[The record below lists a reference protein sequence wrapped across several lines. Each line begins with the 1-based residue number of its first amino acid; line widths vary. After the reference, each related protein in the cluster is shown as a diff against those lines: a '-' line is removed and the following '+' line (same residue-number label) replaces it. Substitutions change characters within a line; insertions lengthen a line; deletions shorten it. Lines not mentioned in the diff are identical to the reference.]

1 MYLFCALATDLGI
14 WGIARLNGVSAVHLN
29 FLLAMLLPTLY
40 LLYKMTLGN
49 RARRLTLFSVL
60 FSLCTAAGLLLDVPL
75 CFADGA
81 VKMCILILLLG
92 ASLFPL
98 TLALGNL
105 AMGALARASIAKN
118 TKPCKARPLF
128 RFFAVMGLF
137 LLAWLPVW
145 LAYFPGFLNYDP
157 YQIKQVEQASYRT
170 DHPLLHTLLLGN
182 CFRLGWLFTGEGN
195 LGVAIYDAIQASI
208 LAAAFS
214 YSYLFLCKRTDS
226 RLLRGPTL
234 AFYALFPPHAILAIS
249 TTKDVIFSA
258 LVLITLLLFIEF
270 IEALRRDEQGKTLR
284 LREIALL
291 VSSTLTM
298 MFRNNAI
305 SGFIGLALLFLLLCR
320 NRSRRKF
327 CKRMLALTLCA
338 IVCFGLCSFGL
349 KTALHA
355 GSSATTELLSIPV
368 VQYGRVCASDAHD
381 SDAKA
386 EMARFFD
393 AETMYYQPNLADRM
407 KWAMSIPKNASGL
420 DFIKA
425 WLGLV
430 WEYPAE
436 CIDAFL
442 YLNKGMWDVGD
453 TSFSEVYGKGKRLG
467 GYLQTIYNNSYKV
480 NHKSHFP
487 QLEALYE
494 KLFTDNRYQ
503 NIPLLSILFSPAL
516 YFWLSI
522 FAIIVLCRNKKQLW
536 AAVVGFFPF
545 YSITILLGPCTLV
558 RYMYSFMTAAP
569 AILALL
575 VASFRQ
581 EETPDMI

>member
-14 WGIARLNGVSAVHLN
+14 WGIARLNDVSAVHLD
-29 FLLAMLLPTLY
+29 FLLAMLLPALY
-40 LLYKMTLGN
+40 LLYKKTLGN

-60 FSLCTAAGLLLDVPL
+60 FSLCAATGLLLDIPL

-81 VKMCILILLLG
+81 VKMCVLILLLG

-105 AMGALARASIAKN
+105 AMGALERASIAKN
-118 TKPCKARPLF
+118 TKPRKIRPLF

-157 YQIKQVEQASYRT
+157 YQIMQVAQGSYHI

-182 CFRLGWLFTGEGN
+182 CFRLGWLIRGSSN
-195 LGVAIYDAIQASI
+195 LGVAIYDAIQAPI

-214 YSYLFLCKRTDS
+214 YSYLFLCKKTDS
-226 RLLRGPTL
+226 RLLRGLTL

-258 LVLITLLLFIEF
+258 LVLLTLLLFIEF
-270 IEALRRDEQGKTLR
+270 IEALRRGEQGKTLR

-320 NRSRRKF
+320 NRSRRKL

-338 IVCFGLCSFGL
+338 IVCFGLCTFGL
-349 KTALHA
+349 KTVLHA
-355 GSSATTELLSIPV
+355 GPGTTSELLSIPS

-386 EMARFFD
+386 EMARFFN

-407 KWAMSIPKNASGL
+407 KWAATMPENAGGL
-420 DFIKA
+420 DFVKA
-425 WLGLV
+425 WLGLM

-453 TSFSEVYGKGKRLG
+453 TSFAEVYGKGERLG
-467 GYLQTIYNNSYKV
+467 GYLQTSYKDGYRV
-480 NHKSHFP
+480 YHKSHFP

-503 NIPLLSILFSPAL
+503 DIPLLSILFSPAL

-522 FAIIVLCRNKKQLW
+522 FAIVVLCRNKKPLW
-536 AAVVGFFPF
+536 AAVLGFFPF

-558 RYMYSFMTAAP
+558 RYMYSFMTTAP
-569 AILALL
+569 AILAL
-575 VASFRQ
+575 VIASFRR
-581 EETPDMI
+581 EETPAVI